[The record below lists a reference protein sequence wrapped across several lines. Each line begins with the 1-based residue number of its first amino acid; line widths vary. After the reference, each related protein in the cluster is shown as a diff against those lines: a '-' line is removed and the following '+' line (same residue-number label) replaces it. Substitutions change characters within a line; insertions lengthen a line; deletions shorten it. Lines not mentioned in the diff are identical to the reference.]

1 MLARIGK
8 SASRLRWRPYA
19 RPLLA
24 LAALLALAGFALY
37 QPLRLWL
44 LGERRYDAAA
54 MREWVEEARVFRDT
68 LPEMARAYLQ
78 ALDHAGDVDP
88 DRDPE
93 LLLEAGA
100 IEENLRSLGDP
111 PSKMYPGQL
120 PLFPI
125 IYRMVLTFDR
135 AGKEPYAIAWDS
147 ELPRYPTQFQTLLHD
162 FDPRIHLTMQYQVH
176 AYNRRQHDEQVA
188 ARRFRWVGILAAGG
202 LLLAG
207 IWIYLVQRQE
217 RERSFAEAGAKTM
230 LEEAKQRGLEEEL
243 RRREAEQKQE
253 QTQRQL
259 LEQQLAR
266 EEAER
271 QAWELKSSLFAN
283 IGIMAGSYAHNIKN
297 LLVRPNDLLH
307 RCLESDG
314 VSTEQSQMLEEVR
327 HTLGTVTQR
336 LQEILRTVSRD
347 PSKSEPI
354 RLDLNLVTGEL
365 SRTWQSLAR
374 ERWKLQLDV
383 VLAAEPLWIEMD
395 ASQLQQALENLLFN
409 ARDAVAEMRGLRQA
423 SVRQNTA
430 LNSSERKSALI
441 AAAGWVGNIVLRTF
455 RENRWAVLEV
465 QDDGVGM
472 ADEVR
477 QRCTEP
483 HFSTKR
489 NNALFEGNATGMG
502 LGLSFVSAILKIH
515 GASLEIES
523 GPLQG
528 ALFRVRFPLAG
539 EPTTKSREPR
549 EN

>member
-1 MLARIGK
+1 MPASIGK
-8 SASRLRWRPYA
+8 SASRLPWRPYA
-19 RPLLA
+19 RPLLV
-24 LAALLALAGFALY
+24 LATLLALAGTALY
-37 QPLRLWL
+37 QPIRVWL

-68 LPEMARAYLQ
+68 LPEMARTYLR
-78 ALDHAGDVDP
+78 ALDLAGEVDP
-88 DRDPE
+88 NRDPE

-111 PSKMYPGQL
+111 LSKMYPGQL

-125 IYRMVLTFDR
+125 IYRMVLVFDR
-135 AGKEPYAIAWDS
+135 VGKDPYTIAWDS
-147 ELPRYPTQFQTLLHD
+147 ELPRYPTQFQTLTHD
-162 FDPRIHLTMQYQVH
+162 FDPRIHLTVQYQVH

-188 ARRFRWVGILAAGG
+188 ARRFRWIAMLAAGG
-202 LLLAG
+202 VLLASF
-207 IWIYLVQRQE
+207 WIYFVQRKE
-217 RERSFAEAGAKTM
+217 RERQTAEAGARNL
-230 LEEAKQRGLEEEL
+230 LEAAKQRGLEEEL

-314 VSTEQSQMLEEVR
+314 MSTDQSRMLEEVR

-347 PSKSEPI
+347 PSKSEPV
-354 RLDLNLVTGEL
+354 RLDLNVVTAEL
-365 SRTWQSLAR
+365 GRSWHELAR
-374 ERWKLQLDV
+374 ERWKVQLSV
-383 VLAAEPLWIEMD
+383 GLASEPLWIEID
-395 ASQLQQALENLLFN
+395 VSQLQQALENLLFN
-409 ARDAVAEMRGLRQA
+409 ARDAVAEMRGFRQA
-423 SVRQNTA
+423 RVRQDR
-430 LNSSERKSALI
+430 EISAIGRRAGLI
-441 AAAGWVGNIVLRTF
+441 SAAGWIGTVKIRT
-455 RENRWAVLEV
+455 RRQERWAILEV

-472 ADEVR
+472 SDEVR
-477 QRCTEP
+477 QRCLEP

-502 LGLSFVSAILKIH
+502 LGLSFVAAIIKLH
-515 GASLEIES
+515 GASLEVES
-523 GPLQG
+523 QPLQG
-528 ALFRVRFPLAG
+528 ALFRIRFPLAG
-539 EPTTKSREPR
+539 EVSQA
-549 EN
+549 

>member
-1 MLARIGK
+1 MPAPQGK
-8 SASRLRWRPYA
+8 SDSWPRWRPYA

-24 LAALLALAGFALY
+24 LAALLALAGFGLY
-37 QPLRLWL
+37 QPIRVWL
-44 LGERRYDAAA
+44 LGESRYDAAA
-54 MREWVEEARVFRDT
+54 MREWIEEARVFSDT

-78 ALDHAGDVDP
+78 ALDKAGDVDP
-88 DRDPE
+88 EHDPE
-93 LLLEAGA
+93 LLLQAGA

-125 IYRMVLTFDR
+125 IYRMVLVFDR
-135 AGKEPYAIAWDS
+135 VGKEPDVIAWDS
-147 ELPRYPTQFQTLLHD
+147 ELPRYPTQFQTLLQD
-162 FDPRIHLTMQYQVH
+162 FDPRIHITVQYQVH

-188 ARRFRWVGILAAGG
+188 ARRFRWIASMAAGG

-207 IWIYLVQRQE
+207 IWIYFVQRQE
-217 RERSFAEAGAKTM
+217 GERRNAEAGARTM

-243 RRREAEQKQE
+243 RRREAEQKQQ

-314 VSTEQSQMLEEVR
+314 LSGDQSRMIEEVR

-336 LQEILRTVSRD
+336 LQEILRTVNRD
-347 PSKSEPI
+347 HSKSEPV
-354 RLDLNLVTGEL
+354 RLDLNRVIGEL
-365 SRTWQSLAR
+365 GNTWHDLAR
-374 ERWKLQLDV
+374 ERWKLQLEV
-383 VLAAEPLWIEMD
+383 SLASEALWIEMD
-395 ASQLQQALENLLFN
+395 VSGLQQALENLLFN

-423 SVRQNTA
+423 EVRQNA
-430 LNSSERKSALI
+430 KLSSAERKAALI
-441 AAAGWVGNIVLRTF
+441 AAAGWVGKVVFRTHQQD
-455 RENRWAVLEV
+455 RWAVLEV

-472 ADEVR
+472 ADDVR
-477 QRCTEP
+477 IRCTEA
-483 HFSTKR
+483 HFTTKR

-502 LGLSFVSAILKIH
+502 LGLSFVAAILKIH
-515 GASLEIES
+515 GATLEIES
-523 GPLQG
+523 QPLQG
-528 ALFRVRFPLAG
+528 ALFRVRFPLVTVAI
-539 EPTTKSREPR
+539 SRP
-549 EN
+549 

>member
-1 MLARIGK
+1 MPAPTGK
-8 SASRLRWRPYA
+8 STSWLRWRPYA

-24 LAALLALAGFALY
+24 LAALLALAGFGLY
-37 QPLRLWL
+37 QPIRVWL
-44 LGERRYDAAA
+44 LGEGRYDAAA
-54 MREWVEEARVFRDT
+54 MREWIEEARVFSDT

-78 ALDHAGDVDP
+78 ALDKAGDVDP
-88 DRDPE
+88 ERDPE
-93 LLLEAGA
+93 LLLQAGA

-125 IYRMVLTFDR
+125 IYRMVLVFDR
-135 AGKEPYAIAWDS
+135 AGKQPDVIAWDS

-162 FDPRIHLTMQYQVH
+162 FDPRIHMTVQYQVH

-188 ARRFRWVGILAAGG
+188 ARRFRWIASMAAGG

-217 RERSFAEAGAKTM
+217 RERRNAEVSARTM

-307 RCLESDG
+307 RCLESDELSG
-314 VSTEQSQMLEEVR
+314 DQSRMIEEVR

-336 LQEILRTVSRD
+336 LQEILRTVNRD
-347 PSKSEPI
+347 HSKSEPV
-354 RLDLNLVTGEL
+354 RLDLNRVAGEL
-365 SRTWQSLAR
+365 GNTWHDLAR
-374 ERWKLQLDV
+374 ARWKLQVDV
-383 VLAAEPLWIEMD
+383 SLASDALWIEMD
-395 ASQLQQALENLLFN
+395 ASGLQQSLENLLFN
-409 ARDAVAEMRGLRQA
+409 ARDAVAEMRGFRQA
-423 SVRQNTA
+423 RVRQNA
-430 LNSSERKSALI
+430 KLSSTERKAALI
-441 AAAGWVGNIVLRTF
+441 AAAGWVGNVVFRTYHQD
-455 RENRWAVLEV
+455 RWAVLEV

-472 ADEVR
+472 ADDVR
-477 QRCTEP
+477 LRCTEA
-483 HFSTKR
+483 HFTTKR

-502 LGLSFVSAILKIH
+502 LGLSFVAAILKIH
-515 GASLEIES
+515 GATLEIES
-523 GPLQG
+523 QPLQG
-528 ALFRVRFPLAG
+528 ALFRVRFPLATAAAIR
-539 EPTTKSREPR
+539 P
-549 EN
+549 